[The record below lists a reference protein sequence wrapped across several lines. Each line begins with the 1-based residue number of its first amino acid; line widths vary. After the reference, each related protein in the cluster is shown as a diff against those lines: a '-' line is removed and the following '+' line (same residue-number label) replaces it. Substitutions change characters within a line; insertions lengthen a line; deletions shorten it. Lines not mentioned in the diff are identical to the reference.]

1 MNHGQIVEIMK
12 MLFKNSPVNFLGVF
26 TSDNTPDAIRVSGF
40 SPCCYIVN
48 TDVSG
53 GRGKH
58 WVAFFHLSSRSI
70 EFFDSFGR
78 TPASLGFHLPYIQRI
93 VHNPVQIQSN
103 DSNVCG
109 QHCIYYLIQRS
120 HGHSLK
126 GIIAHLKSKSRAD
139 CHVYEFIRKIQK

>member
-12 MLFKNSPVNFLGVF
+12 MLFKNSPVHFLAVF
-26 TSDNTPDAIRVSGF
+26 TSDNIPDAIRVSAF
-40 SPCCYIVN
+40 SPCCFIVN
-48 TDVSG
+48 TDVTG

-78 TPASLGFHLPYIQRI
+78 KPASLGFHLPYIQRK
-93 VHNPVQIQSN
+93 VHNPIQIQGN

-109 QHCIYYLIQRS
+109 QYCIYYLVQRA
-120 HGHSLK
+120 HGHSMK
-126 GIIAHLKSKSRAD
+126 DIIAHLKSKSRVD
-139 CHVYEFIRKIQK
+139 FHVSDFIRKIQK